1 MELAIVGG
9 LAGLGYFLGSQP
21 EQQRGVVVNRTRISP
36 AEKASERAGFRPSS
50 NNVYSSTRYTQTR
63 AAEQALADDLYRKAE
78 TPWSTG
84 IVPPFMNSEPNAMTP
99 PAIVPSD
106 DAPLP
111 KVRSSTLIEP
121 FSHSNMVPFFG
132 STVKQNTDPFQNQ
145 ELLANYTGVDDLIP
159 KKSEVGPLF
168 RPEESRTDFVNG
180 LYQKD
185 RDLSRYI
192 PSITDDGVKP
202 FQPVR
207 VGPGLNQG
215 PTSVGTGGFQDLY
228 RPPEKTVDDLRVK
241 PKVTYAGRVLP
252 PKSVNSNRGQV
263 GTVAKNQP
271 ETSWLQTAANWLK
284 TTGAVLGN
292 TQRPEEIVKSTNRM
306 VSRSLQGSA
315 APATREGPE
324 GRPKVKKD
332 TRQTFTTDGPR
343 NAGMSDGWSVQ
354 GTGDISDYG
363 RDGVAN
369 RDNERTLTGCRTYTS
384 NVRADVDRETAQ
396 SDDKARETRKQ
407 AFVTYS
413 RQGAVKVK
421 GIGEF
426 PVEDKTPLKTTTK
439 ETLIND
445 TSIGIYGNTGP
456 SKRTVYDE
464 NDIARRTTK
473 ETLIHDAR
481 NGYIDAPKKSAA
493 NLYDPNEWRLRTTV
507 KETEPNKWG
516 SNPNQPVLTGPVHQQ
531 EYLLDPARRTTKET
545 TVDNEYDGQ
554 ASGPLKPT
562 VYDPKDTPRATVK
575 ETTID
580 DSRLGGV
587 NSTVLQDG
595 DAYQVTEF
603 DARPTNRQFSND
615 VEYFG
620 DANINT
626 GKGYLTNP
634 VDMKTTMRESES
646 DNMIIG
652 PAIDTNAKSQTS
664 HLQYCNAEFNSL
676 KEKVLK
682 GRAPTQTST
691 KIVAG
696 GDTLNVESKHLL
708 PEEVTRDF
716 AIQRNIQVAAVPL
729 ECSETRGENKTSEV
743 PDDRIDV
750 ALLQAYRSN
759 PYTHSFGAVGD
770 Y

>member
-21 EQQRGVVVNRTRISP
+21 DQERSAVVHGTQMSP
-36 AEKASERAGFRPSS
+36 KEIATERAGFRPSS

-63 AAEQALADDLYRKAE
+63 AAEQALADDLYKKAE

-99 PAIVPSD
+99 PAVVPSD
-106 DAPLP
+106 ASPMP
-111 KVRSSTLIEP
+111 KVISSTLVEP

-132 STVKQNTDPFQNQ
+132 STVKQNMDPYQNQ
-145 ELLANYTGVDDLIP
+145 TLLANYTGTDDLIP
-159 KKSEVGPLF
+159 RKTEAGPMF
-168 RPEESRTDFVNG
+168 KPVRNDFVNG
-180 LYQKD
+180 LYEKD

-192 PSITDDGVKP
+192 PSITQEGVKP
-202 FQPVR
+202 FQPVQ

-228 RPPEKTVDDLRVK
+228 RAPEKTVDDLRVK
-241 PKVTYAGRVLP
+241 PKVTYQGRVLP
-252 PKSVNSNRGQV
+252 PKAVNDSRGQI
-263 GTVAKNQP
+263 GQVAKNQP
-271 ETSWLQTAANWLK
+271 ETSWLQTVANWLK
-284 TTGAVLGN
+284 TTGAVMGN
-292 TQRPEEIVKSTNRM
+292 TQRPEEIVKPTNRM
-306 VSRSLQGSA
+306 NSRSVQGA
-315 APATREGPE
+315 VAPATHEGPE
-324 GRPKVKKD
+324 GRPRVKKD

-354 GTGDISDYG
+354 GTGDISGYG
-363 RDGVAN
+363 KDGVAN

-396 SDDKARETRKQ
+396 TDDKARVTRKQ
-407 AFVTYS
+407 GFVTYS

-439 ETLIND
+439 ETLIHD
-445 TSIGIYGNTGP
+445 ASIGSYGNTGP

-481 NGYIDAPKKSAA
+481 NGNVDAPKKSAG
-493 NLYDPNEWRLRTTV
+493 NSYDPDEWRMRSTV
-507 KETEPNKWG
+507 REKEPNKWG
-516 SNPNQPVLTGPVHQQ
+516 SNPNQPVLTGQVHQQ
-531 EYLLDPARRTTKET
+531 EYLLAPARRTTKET
-545 TVDNEYDGQ
+545 TIDNEYEGQ
-554 ASGPLKPT
+554 TSGPLKPT
-562 VYDPKDTPRATVK
+562 VYDPKDTPRATIK
-575 ETTID
+575 DTTID
-580 DSRLGGV
+580 DNRLGGV
-587 NSTVLQDG
+587 NSTVLQEG
-595 DAYQVTEF
+595 DAYQVTEY

-620 DANINT
+620 DASVSE
-626 GKGYLTNP
+626 GKAYLTNP

-646 DNMIIG
+646 DNMAIG
-652 PAIDTNAKSQTS
+652 PALDTNAKSQTS

-682 GRAPTQTST
+682 GRSPTQTST
-691 KIVAG
+691 KVAAG
-696 GDTLNVESKHLL
+696 GDAMNVESKHLL
-708 PEEVTRDF
+708 PEEDTRDF
-716 AIQRNIQVAAVPL
+716 AVQRNVQIPGMLL
-729 ECSETRGENKTSEV
+729 ECSDTRGENKTSEV

-759 PYTHSFGAVGD
+759 PYTHSFTDPGGVF
-770 Y
+770 